1 MRRKKIAC
9 LLLAGMMLLS
19 VAPTQAFAATKN
31 STAAVTAGDA
41 VTTDGSQACEVD
53 VRIASTFSVTVP
65 KKITL
70 DGTTKSGAYTV
81 SCKGDIAGNESV
93 SVVPDTT
100 FEMSQTG
107 KANVQAAVTQEKTTF
122 KDSGY
127 TGELGDAVKMGTAA
141 GESTGTAIDGSIV
154 TPDLSAG
161 AWNGAFNF
169 TINLEVIGEDLTL
182 NGENIASYTNAET
195 GQAIATS
202 GDVVIPEY
210 VRDAD
215 GVKHRVTV
223 VSGVIP
229 ERNGDGVLKESP
241 SNLFGKIVYDDENN
255 TTSES
260 AGVAVTSISLPDS
273 VTNIGEAAFA
283 GCGTLKSI
291 SIPDSVTNIGGSA
304 FVECSSLTSITV
316 NPNNTVYDSR
326 EGCNAIIETTSNM
339 LIQGCNDTIIPDTV
353 TGIGDAAFYGCSS
366 LDSVDI
372 PDSVIS
378 IGEGA
383 FCACDSLTSVKLPV
397 DVASIGTF
405 AFNGCNKLN
414 SVAYRGKK
422 YSEGST
428 LIQALEDNN
437 VALGYSVFDF
447 SSDDF
452 TDSVN

>member
-1 MRRKKIAC
+1 
-9 LLLAGMMLLS
+9 MMLLS

-93 SVVPDTT
+93 SVVPDTN

-141 GESTGTAIDGSIV
+141 GEITGTAIDGSIV

-291 SIPDSVTNIGGSA
+291 SIPDSG
-304 FVECSSLTSITV
+304 LT
-316 NPNNTVYDSR
+316 
-326 EGCNAIIETTSNM
+326 
-339 LIQGCNDTIIPDTV
+339 
-353 TGIGDAAFYGCSS
+353 
-366 LDSVDI
+366 
-372 PDSVIS
+372 
-378 IGEGA
+378 
-383 FCACDSLTSVKLPV
+383 
-397 DVASIGTF
+397 
-405 AFNGCNKLN
+405 
-414 SVAYRGKK
+414 
-422 YSEGST
+422 
-428 LIQALEDNN
+428 
-437 VALGYSVFDF
+437 
-447 SSDDF
+447 
-452 TDSVN
+452 